1 LSEQIS
7 IILGKDN
14 FLVETNLKKLLDE
27 TKVDEININRYD
39 LLEAS
44 IEDVLEDLRTISFFS
59 DKKVIIID
67 NFSELLS
74 KDENIINEWINF
86 FKKPNPD
93 VFLFILL
100 KELISETLPLGKTML
115 QYCYLVEV
123 KDLDESSYPTYINKY
138 LKEKKYEIDKKACE
152 ELLIRTDYNLNLL
165 MQELEKL
172 MLFKFDDKKINL
184 RDVEVLVSK
193 NLEENIYELTNSIL
207 DNNNKKT
214 VEIYYDLIANSE
226 DPIRILSSI
235 SNKIRQ
241 LIVTK
246 KMLEKRYNQDQIKD
260 HFGIKSGAAY
270 YLIKDANRV
279 SYELLESMLEKL
291 SNLDFDIKM
300 GKIDKKIGLEILILG
315 V

>member
-1 LSEQIS
+1 MPI
-7 IILGKDN
+7 
-14 FLVETNLKKLLDE
+14 
-27 TKVDEININRYD
+27 
-39 LLEAS
+39 LLEHTLPRVWHTRIAAQGL
-44 IEDVLEDLRTISFFS
+44 VVNR
-59 DKKVIIID
+59 
-67 NFSELLS
+67 ELLQQQIRQLALS
-74 KDENIINEWINF
+74 MNLY
-86 FKKPNPD
+86 FKNTATTEIYTLSLHDALPI
-93 VFLFILL
+93 LFILL